1 MGKFPEA
8 DSELVKISICRKCK
22 TRNKKGT
29 PKCRKCGSK
38 FMRPKRKDI
47 RAKK

>member
-8 DSELVKISICRKCK
+8 DAEIMKIAICRKCK
-22 TRNKKGT
+22 ARNRKVVK
-29 PKCRKCGSK
+29 KCRKCGSP
-38 FMRPKRKDI
+38 FLRPKRKDI

>member
-8 DSELVKISICRKCK
+8 DAVLAKINICRKCK
-22 TRNKKGT
+22 TRNKKT
-29 PKCRKCGSK
+29 VVKCRKCGSK
-38 FMRPKRKDI
+38 YMRPKRKDI

>member
-8 DSELVKISICRKCK
+8 DAQIVKIVICRKCK
-22 TRNKKGT
+22 TRNKKGVGM
-29 PKCRKCGSK
+29 CRKCGSK
-38 FMRPKRKDI
+38 FLRPKRKDI